1 MRARLLG
8 RWLVF
13 WRLVVSTLFLVAGAS
28 MIQQLGSGLVSAAL
42 PVAGLALA
50 IGVVFVLEGLV
61 ALGVALTHRQISGWG
76 WGLLNGLVTLVL
88 GVVILSMGKDAL
100 LNVIGILV
108 GVSFLFS
115 GIDLLSFS
123 ASFHDD

>member
-1 MRARLLG
+1 
-8 RWLVF
+8 
-13 WRLVVSTLFLVAGAS
+13 
-28 MIQQLGSGLVSAAL
+28 
-42 PVAGLALA
+42 
-50 IGVVFVLEGLV
+50 
-61 ALGVALTHRQISGWG
+61 
-76 WGLLNGLVTLVL
+76 
-88 GVVILSMGKDAL
+88 VVILSMGKDAL